1 MDNLPRFIFYISGIL
16 VISAGF
22 TLLTSDVLSRINDGS
37 AFGTVLFF
45 LMGLVYMNMVTAS
58 SRRFMRR
65 LEGATVAPYVF
76 AIFVFL
82 PPAIWVFIYQEGTAT
97 SPSVYVPMLL
107 VACGTGA
114 YFGHRLGLKAQI
126 KFQENLKAYFEQ
138 DRRLHQDPQV
148 AEEDENSKQN
158 STS

>member
-1 MDNLPRFIFYISGIL
+1 VDNLPRFIFYLTGIL

-22 TLLTSDVLSRINDGS
+22 TLITSDALPRINDGTT
-37 AFGTVLFF
+37 FGTVVFF
-45 LMGLVYMNMVTAS
+45 LMGLVYMNMVMAT

-65 LEGATVAPYVF
+65 LEGPTVAPYVF
-76 AIFVFL
+76 AILIFL
-82 PPAIWVFIYQEGTAT
+82 PPAIWVFIYQGGTAT

-138 DRRLHQDPQV
+138 DKRLHSDPQV
-148 AEEDENSKQN
+148 SNEDENSKSN
-158 STS
+158 ELS